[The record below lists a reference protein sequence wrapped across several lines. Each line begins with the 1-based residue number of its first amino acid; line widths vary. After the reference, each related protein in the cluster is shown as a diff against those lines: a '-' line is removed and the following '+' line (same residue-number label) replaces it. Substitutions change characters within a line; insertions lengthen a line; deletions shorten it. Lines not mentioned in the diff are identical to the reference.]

1 MVIAGC
7 VGGGGLVGRG
17 ALVGGGAFVGGIN
30 CGVGD
35 RKRVGNCKVGNCAV
49 GKPPLSCV
57 GNWGVI
63 GSGVIPP
70 GPAPKGVMVGGAEVA
85 VTICG
90 PPNVAVGKAV
100 GVRCGAVPH
109 RKNPAQ

>member
-1 MVIAGC
+1 MAGW
-7 VGGGGLVGRG
+7 VGGGGLVG
-17 ALVGGGAFVGGIN
+17 AGAFVGGGGLVGITI

-35 RKRVGNCKVGNCAV
+35 RKRVAICNVGNCAV

-57 GNWGVI
+57 GKN
-63 GSGVIPP
+63 GVIPS
-70 GPAPKGVMVGGAEVA
+70 GVTLGKKPKGVGVAGRGVA
-85 VTICG
+85 VTTCG
-90 PPNVAVGKAV
+90 PFRVAVAVAGV